1 VTTIES
7 SAFLFCSELK
17 SVVFSSSLTRIEDSA
32 FCGCRKLESM
42 TFLGSVKFIGSDA
55 FFACNSIKSI
65 LIPKGTRANFM
76 RLNLGWDLFSKLVEK
91 DLNENIK
98 TIVKDKDLS
107 NAWIDE
113 YGVMY
118 SKDGKRLLKAYSV
131 SEIYLKAL
139 MSVPPKDLD
148 EYNIQ
153 DGTEF
158 VCDDAFQLSGLT
170 KIIFPPSMI
179 GIGKSSFSSCSR
191 LRSIHFSSNI
201 EEIGSY
207 AFYGCTFLQKI
218 FVPIGTKS
226 HFEELLPE
234 YKDKLVEQN
243 NGWKEKGRR
252 SFSSDEIAAVARA
265 EVVPSQ
271 YGNSVCFF
279 MKTGG
284 QTYIPLSQYSSLTV
298 GDTIDLKTAKLITLC
313 REGDDD
319 IYRVLE

>member
-1 VTTIES
+1 
-7 SAFLFCSELK
+7 
-17 SVVFSSSLTRIEDSA
+17 
-32 FCGCRKLESM
+32 
-42 TFLGSVKFIGSDA
+42 
-55 FFACNSIKSI
+55 
-65 LIPKGTRANFM
+65 
-76 RLNLGWDLFSKLVEK
+76 
-91 DLNENIK
+91 
-98 TIVKDKDLS
+98 
-107 NAWIDE
+107 
-113 YGVMY
+113 
-118 SKDGKRLLKAYSV
+118 
-131 SEIYLKAL
+131 

-207 AFYGCTFLQKI
+207 AFYGCTSLQKI